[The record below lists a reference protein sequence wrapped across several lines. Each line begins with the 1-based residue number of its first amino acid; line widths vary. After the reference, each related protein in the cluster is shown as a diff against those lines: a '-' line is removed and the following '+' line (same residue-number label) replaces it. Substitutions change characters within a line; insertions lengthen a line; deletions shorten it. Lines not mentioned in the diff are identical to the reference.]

1 MAGLG
6 VIFNIKFRLVLI
18 IIITASALYFQG
30 TLITDSQETQLDI
43 EDAGNDYIDFDAGIL
58 LDISELKYIG
68 EQLVRTQSENII
80 KRILF
85 NTEDFVLG
93 SQLGD
98 YNDKINV
105 IIDKLAVRA
114 ENNYK
119 INVNQS
125 NLFNLDLVDPSL
137 LDELE
142 TIIGTGLYDVYD
154 TAQNLESGLADEI
167 QTIDEN
173 AEEFRDLYEGNTTQ
187 FNLDYD
193 VFTNSSIETLH
204 SLFDSAIH
212 RLNITNVPSIQNEL
226 NQSSTMRAVL
236 GIGIAESVNES
247 VTLTYVF
254 NTRHEFEEI
263 HELVDE
269 IVAAWYNFVKEMAF
283 RDETV
288 VDGLDQALS
297 EFNTTLVTERDEIF
311 EEIEELDGNVL
322 DNEQTNLTLIENFI
336 NFNFFPAVDN
346 MIVLMQNVYISLTNM
361 LGLLDNEFS
370 TVVDNTNADV
380 EDIRFTIE
388 FENEQ
393 FLTLFNEI
401 KEDVRTNFNTI
412 ILFTSAILIA
422 GILLLLL
429 LVALQLT
436 RSLRGTSKDYIQL
449 SQGNLA
455 KLKRGRYAS
464 SEFGNMQRG
473 FDAMVGNLRNILETL
488 QVTSERLAGIAE
500 ELAAGAQEASASVN
514 EVAETV
520 REFSAGSSEQNLLLN
535 RVSQKLDDHLVDV
548 EEAAN
553 RIGETSNFVL
563 KVAKRTNI
571 LGLNASIEAAKAGK
585 FGLGFNVVA
594 EEVRNLS
601 EDTRASATQIADLIE
616 EVEYNI
622 KSTVEEMQ
630 KEVNISKEVA
640 ENTAAGSEQANA
652 ATSEQVI
659 MLKEI
664 STTSN
669 DLSLLAQEL
678 REIIHRFTLE

>member
-269 IVAAWYNFVKEMAF
+269 IVAAWYNFVKEIAF